1 MATYQVEIPGRGTV
15 QVQSDVELTDDQAY
29 QAALQQITPQME
41 YGYGRAAL
49 QGLTMGF
56 SDEAEARFRA
66 ARGEGRYEDILA
78 GLRQAKQRFEQQAPI
93 GSTVAEMVGSVPTMA
108 LGGFGTAR
116 MLAAVPGAAA
126 RMSPLT
132 TGMAG
137 AATTS
142 GITGAISGAGQA
154 EPGERTSGA
163 GTGAA
168 LGVVT
173 GPVSQ
178 VATNVVRGAVS
189 KGLELGKS
197 AVGMDV
203 TQQFQRRADIKLL
216 QALRRDGL
224 SPQDAANRLQT
235 IQASGYKPETIIEA
249 GGRNTRALADVVS
262 KYPGASQIAEQL
274 TEERMAGQAGR
285 VISDFERVF
294 GRRDSA
300 LDVADDLIRRR
311 NAVSAPLYQQAYR
324 EGGVISDP
332 RIDKLMEL
340 NAFKD
345 AYKTARE
352 LADLDGI
359 KLPANVDDLKKMGG
373 FDLRTLDYIKRGLDD
388 VLYVRAVP
396 TSGTGRQVIGRLKE
410 KRQEFV
416 DILDEIGPPSYRQAR
431 QAFAGPTEV
440 REAIDMGQKFT
451 RLSPG
456 QLQRDFARLSPA
468 EQEGFRLGVLE
479 SIRTNIDKGADGSD
493 VLRRV
498 WSSRERREQLQ
509 VILGNEQFRALSNSL
524 ARERVIRQS
533 DVTISRG
540 SQTMERQLGQRE
552 FEGRDELLPLMGQ
565 RGIVSGTGEYLLRT
579 MTGPGQPTAEA
590 LAPTLFSTDAQRQMQ
605 ELMRL
610 QSLDELLRR
619 RAAQM
624 GGAVG
629 AATGTQAGLLGD

>member
-1 MATYQVEIPGRGTV
+1 L
-15 QVQSDVELTDDQAY
+15 QS
-29 QAALQQITPQME
+29 
-41 YGYGRAAL
+41 
-49 QGLTMGF
+49 
-56 SDEAEARFRA
+56 
-66 ARGEGRYEDILA
+66 
-78 GLRQAKQRFEQQAPI
+78 
-93 GSTVAEMVGSVPTMA
+93 
-108 LGGFGTAR
+108 
-116 MLAAVPGAAA
+116 
-126 RMSPLT
+126 
-132 TGMAG
+132 
-137 AATTS
+137 
-142 GITGAISGAGQA
+142 
-154 EPGERTSGA
+154 
-163 GTGAA
+163 
-168 LGVVT
+168 
-173 GPVSQ
+173 
-178 VATNVVRGAVS
+178 
-189 KGLELGKS
+189 
-197 AVGMDV
+197 
-203 TQQFQRRADIKLL
+203 
-216 QALRRDGL
+216 
-224 SPQDAANRLQT
+224 

-249 GGRNTRALADVVS
+249 GGRNTRSLADVVS

-274 TEERMAGQAGR
+274 TEERIAGQAGR

-294 GRRDSA
+294 GRKDSA

-311 NAVSAPLYQQAYR
+311 NAASAPLYQQAYR

-352 LADLDGI
+352 LADLDGV

-396 TSGTGRQVIGRLKE
+396 TSGTGKQVIGKLKE

-416 DILDEIGPPSYRQAR
+416 SVLDEVGPPSYRQAR

-451 RLSPG
+451 RLSPS
-456 QLQRDFARLSPA
+456 QLERDFARLSPA
-468 EQEGFRLGVLE
+468 EQEGFKLGVLE
-479 SIRTNIDKGADGSD
+479 SIRTNVDKGADGSD

-498 WSSRERREQLQ
+498 WSSSEKRKQLQ
-509 VILGNEQFRALSNSL
+509 VILGDEQFRELSNSL

-552 FEGRDELLPLMGQ
+552 FEGTDELIPLVRQ
-565 RGIVSGTGEYLLRT
+565 RGVVGGAGEYLLRT
-579 MTGPGQPTAEA
+579 LTGPGQPTAEA
-590 LAPTLFSTDAQRQMQ
+590 LAPTLFSTNAQQQMQ

-610 QSLDELLRR
+610 QSLDELLRQ
-619 RAAQM
+619 RAAAM

-629 AATGTQAGLLGD
+629 AGAGTQAGLLGE

>member
-1 MATYQVEIPGRGTV
+1 MATYQVEIPGRGTFE
-15 QVQSDVELTDDQAY
+15 VQSETELTDAQVY
-29 QAALQQITPQME
+29 QAALQQATPQME
-41 YGYGRAAL
+41 YGFGRAAL
-49 QGLTMGF
+49 QGLSMGF
-56 SDEAEARFRA
+56 SDEIEAKARE

-78 GLRQAKQRFEQQAPI
+78 GLRQAKQRFGEQYPI
-93 GSTVAEMVGSVPTMA
+93 GSTLAEMGGALPTML
-108 LGGFGTAR
+108 LGGAGVAG
-116 MLAAVPGAAA
+116 LAARAPGIAARFSPFTTGLTGAAA
-126 RMSPLT
+126 
-132 TGMAG
+132 TGG
-137 AATTS
+137 VTG
-142 GITGAISGAGQA
+142 GITGAGEA
-154 EPGERTSGA
+154 EPGQRMAGA

-168 LGVVT
+168 LGAAT
-173 GPVSQ
+173 GPVGQ
-178 VATNVVRGAVS
+178 VATGIASGAVR
-189 KGLELGKS
+189 KGLEIGKS
-197 AVGMDV
+197 AIGLDA
-203 TQQFQRRADIKLL
+203 TKQFQNRADLKLL

-249 GGRNTRALADVVS
+249 GGRNTRSLADVVS

-274 TEERMAGQAGR
+274 TEERIAGQAGR

-352 LADLDGI
+352 LADLDGV
-359 KLPANVDDLKKMGG
+359 KLPANVDDLKKIGG

-396 TSGTGRQVIGRLKE
+396 TSGTGKQVIGKLKE

-416 DILDEIGPPSYRQAR
+416 NVLDEVGPPSYRQAR

-451 RLSPG
+451 RLSPS
-456 QLQRDFARLSPA
+456 QLERDFARLSPA
-468 EQEGFRLGVLE
+468 EQEGFKLGVLE
-479 SIRTNIDKGADGSD
+479 SIRTNVDKGADGSD

-498 WSSRERREQLQ
+498 WSSSEKRKQLQ
-509 VILGNEQFRALSNSL
+509 VILGDEQFRELSNSL

-552 FEGRDELLPLMGQ
+552 FEGTDELIPLIRQ
-565 RGIVSGTGEYLLRT
+565 RGLVGGAGEYALRT

-610 QSLDELLRR
+610 QSVDELLRR

-629 AATGTQAGLLGD
+629 TATGTQAGLLGE

>member
-1 MATYQVEIPGRGTV
+1 MATYEIEIPGRGKFRV
-15 QVQSDVELTDDQAY
+15 ESDTELTDDQVY
-29 QAALQQITPQME
+29 NAALQQATPQME

-56 SDEAEARFRA
+56 SDEAEARLRA
-66 ARGEGRYEDILA
+66 SRGEGSYEDILA
-78 GLRQAKQRFEQQAPI
+78 GLRQAKERFEQEAPI
-93 GSTVAEMVGSVPTMA
+93 GSTLAEMGGALPTML
-108 LGGFGTAR
+108 LGGA
-116 MLAAVPGAAA
+116 GAAGIAA
-126 RMSPLT
+126 RVPSIAARFSPLT
-132 TGMAG
+132 TGLTG
-137 AATTS
+137 AAATGGVTG
-142 GITGAISGAGQA
+142 GITGAGEA
-154 EPGERTSGA
+154 EPGQRMAGA

-168 LGVVT
+168 LGAAF
-173 GPVSQ
+173 GPVGQ
-178 VATNVVRGAVS
+178 VSTNIAGRAVS
-189 KGLELGKS
+189 KGLEIGKS
-197 AVGMDV
+197 AIGMDA
-203 TQQFQRRADIKLL
+203 TRQFQNRADLKLL

-311 NAVSAPLYQQAYR
+311 NATSAPLYQQAYR

-345 AYKTARE
+345 AYKTAIE

-359 KLPANVDDLKKMGG
+359 KLPAKVEDLKRMGG

-396 TSGTGRQVIGRLKE
+396 TSGTGKQVIGKLKE
-410 KRQEFV
+410 KRNEFV
-416 DILDEIGPPSYRQAR
+416 GILDEVGPSSYRQAR

-451 RLSPG
+451 RLSPS
-456 QLQRDFARLSPA
+456 QLERDFARLSPA

-479 SIRTNIDKGADGSD
+479 SIRTNVDKGADGSD

-498 WSSRERREQLQ
+498 WASPEKRKQLQ
-509 VILGNEQFRALSNSL
+509 VILGNNEFRDLSNSL

-552 FEGRDELLPLMGQ
+552 FEGTDELIPLIRQ
-565 RGIVSGTGEYLLRT
+565 RGLVGGTGEYALRT

-619 RAAQM
+619 QAAAR

-629 AATGTQAGLLGD
+629 AAAGTQAGLLGD